1 MKFEKARELMIKNQL
16 IPNDINKKSILDV
29 FNNIKKEN
37 FLPENFKL
45 NAYIDNEIYIDKDNS
60 YLSNLNIARLI
71 KFAEFSKYDK
81 ILHIGALTGYVTS
94 LISNFVSEVIAL
106 EKNLDH
112 FEILLNNIKLYNLFN
127 VKAYNLEYLNLDQIN
142 LKYDVIII
150 DSIVDMIP
158 EILFK
163 HLNTSNGRILT
174 IKKINNYLS
183 KGIKITLNN
192 NNRSNEIIFDCHT
205 DKEPIIKSKLKFVF

>member
-163 HLNTSNGRILT
+163 HLNTSNRRILT